1 MGKIAAIGGNLL
13 KKAVALRVG
22 KVLLTKPVAM
32 AGLGIGAVAGVGYLA
47 YSLIDKKKKEKRNQ
61 EARDQNLTKIE
72 NIDDNYPGIDG
83 DKKIVI

>member
-1 MGKIAAIGGNLL
+1 MSKIAAVGGNLF

-32 AGLGIGAVAGVGYLA
+32 AGLGIGAAAGVGYLA
-47 YSLIDKKKKEKRNQ
+47 YSLLDKKNKQKKEE
-61 EARDQNLTKIE
+61 EARREHLRR
-72 NIDDNYPGIDG
+72 IDDIDENHPEIDS

>member
-1 MGKIAAIGGNLL
+1 MSKITSAGGKLL

-22 KVLLTKPVAM
+22 KALLTKPVAM

-47 YSLIDKKKKEKRNQ
+47 YSFFDKKKKEKEVEQ
-61 EARDQNLTKIE
+61 ARRDHLRRIE
-72 NIDDNYPGIDG
+72 DIDDNHPGISG